1 MAKTKAKKFHKIKI
15 HHNRWLIWAIAYML
29 FVTIALVGY
38 LKVSDIIFDAESAQN
53 QFEPSHSY
61 NDQRLGFSLRYPA
74 NWAIE
79 ADTESVTFSP
89 NDLTEYGVTV
99 TQTVPSAERAI
110 RKTLSVLN
118 ESSVQVDSVMGSR
131 LTNFLGNGASEVVV
145 IAQHKQKLYV
155 IRGPEFFV
163 EKMLLTLKLK

>member
-1 MAKTKAKKFHKIKI
+1 MAKTKSRKFHKIRI

-38 LKVSDIIFDAESAQN
+38 LKVSDLNFDSDSAQN

-74 NWAIE
+74 DWAIE
-79 ADTESVTFSP
+79 ADIDSVSFSP
-89 NDLTEYGVTV
+89 NDLTKYGVTV
-99 TQTVPSAERAI
+99 TQTVPSAEGAI
-110 RKTLSVLN
+110 RRTLKI
-118 ESSVQVDSVMGSR
+118 SSETTVQVDSVKGYK
-131 LTNFLGNGASEVVV
+131 LTNDLGNGNSESVV
-145 IAQHKQKLYV
+145 IVPHKQKLFV

-163 EKMLLTLKLK
+163 QKMLMTFKLK